1 MPVLFR
7 LRADR
12 LRLPKDGDRL
22 YSVGHYFQKVPISAK
37 NCKKTVRNHCFF
49 KQACYNSP
57 WYPGF
62 GYQLC
67 VIGGNEYGSRKA
79 SAESAA
85 KKAAEAE
92 AKKAPETE
100 APVAEAKKP
109 AAKKPAAKKPAAKKP
124 AAKKAVEVIVQS
136 PLGGEIS
143 FAEILA
149 KVGEADKVYVRVDQN
164 KAYWVRGEET
174 GDVDLW

>member
-1 MPVLFR
+1 MAP
-7 LRADR
+7 
-12 LRLPKDGDRL
+12 
-22 YSVGHYFQKVPISAK
+22 
-37 NCKKTVRNHCFF
+37 
-49 KQACYNSP
+49 
-57 WYPGF
+57 
-62 GYQLC
+62 
-67 VIGGNEYGSRKA
+67 RKA

-85 KKAAEAE
+85 KNAAEVEAKKAAEA
-92 AKKAPETE
+92 E

>member
-1 MPVLFR
+1 MAP
-7 LRADR
+7 
-12 LRLPKDGDRL
+12 
-22 YSVGHYFQKVPISAK
+22 
-37 NCKKTVRNHCFF
+37 
-49 KQACYNSP
+49 
-57 WYPGF
+57 
-62 GYQLC
+62 
-67 VIGGNEYGSRKA
+67 RKA
-79 SAESAA
+79 SAE
-85 KKAAEAE
+85 KAAEAE
-92 AKKAPETE
+92 AKKAPETA

>member
-1 MPVLFR
+1 MAP
-7 LRADR
+7 
-12 LRLPKDGDRL
+12 
-22 YSVGHYFQKVPISAK
+22 
-37 NCKKTVRNHCFF
+37 
-49 KQACYNSP
+49 
-57 WYPGF
+57 
-62 GYQLC
+62 
-67 VIGGNEYGSRKA
+67 RKA
-79 SAESAA
+79 SAE
-85 KKAAEAE
+85 KAAEAE
-92 AKKAPETE
+92 AKKAPETA
-100 APVAEAKKP
+100 APAAEAKKP

>member
-1 MPVLFR
+1 MAP
-7 LRADR
+7 
-12 LRLPKDGDRL
+12 
-22 YSVGHYFQKVPISAK
+22 
-37 NCKKTVRNHCFF
+37 
-49 KQACYNSP
+49 
-57 WYPGF
+57 
-62 GYQLC
+62 
-67 VIGGNEYGSRKA
+67 RKA

>member
-1 MPVLFR
+1 MAP
-7 LRADR
+7 
-12 LRLPKDGDRL
+12 
-22 YSVGHYFQKVPISAK
+22 
-37 NCKKTVRNHCFF
+37 
-49 KQACYNSP
+49 
-57 WYPGF
+57 
-62 GYQLC
+62 
-67 VIGGNEYGSRKA
+67 RKA
-79 SAESAA
+79 SAE
-85 KKAAEAE
+85 KAAEAE
-92 AKKAPETE
+92 AKKAPETA

-143 FAEILA
+143 FAEIIA

>member
-1 MPVLFR
+1 MAP
-7 LRADR
+7 
-12 LRLPKDGDRL
+12 
-22 YSVGHYFQKVPISAK
+22 
-37 NCKKTVRNHCFF
+37 
-49 KQACYNSP
+49 
-57 WYPGF
+57 
-62 GYQLC
+62 
-67 VIGGNEYGSRKA
+67 RKA
-79 SAESAA
+79 SAEAAA
-85 KKAAEAE
+85 KKAPEAV
-92 AKKAPETE
+92 AKKAPETA

>member
-1 MPVLFR
+1 MAP
-7 LRADR
+7 
-12 LRLPKDGDRL
+12 
-22 YSVGHYFQKVPISAK
+22 
-37 NCKKTVRNHCFF
+37 
-49 KQACYNSP
+49 
-57 WYPGF
+57 
-62 GYQLC
+62 
-67 VIGGNEYGSRKA
+67 RKA
-79 SAESAA
+79 SAE
-85 KKAAEAE
+85 KAAEAE
-92 AKKAPETE
+92 AKKAPETA
-100 APVAEAKKP
+100 APAAEVKKP
-109 AAKKPAAKKPAAKKP
+109 AARKPAAKKP

>member
-1 MPVLFR
+1 MAP
-7 LRADR
+7 
-12 LRLPKDGDRL
+12 
-22 YSVGHYFQKVPISAK
+22 
-37 NCKKTVRNHCFF
+37 
-49 KQACYNSP
+49 
-57 WYPGF
+57 
-62 GYQLC
+62 
-67 VIGGNEYGSRKA
+67 RKA
-79 SAESAA
+79 SAETVEKKPAAA
-85 KKAAEAE
+85 KAAKAEA
-92 AKKAPETE
+92 P
-100 APVAEAKKP
+100 AKKP
-109 AAKKPAAKKPAAKKP
+109 AAKKA

>member
-1 MPVLFR
+1 MAP
-7 LRADR
+7 
-12 LRLPKDGDRL
+12 
-22 YSVGHYFQKVPISAK
+22 
-37 NCKKTVRNHCFF
+37 
-49 KQACYNSP
+49 
-57 WYPGF
+57 
-62 GYQLC
+62 
-67 VIGGNEYGSRKA
+67 RKA
-79 SAESAA
+79 SAETAA
-85 KKAAEAE
+85 KKAVEAE
-92 AKKAPETE
+92 A
-100 APVAEAKKP
+100 P
-109 AAKKPAAKKPAAKKP
+109 AAKKPAAKKPAARKP

>member
-1 MPVLFR
+1 MAP
-7 LRADR
+7 
-12 LRLPKDGDRL
+12 
-22 YSVGHYFQKVPISAK
+22 
-37 NCKKTVRNHCFF
+37 
-49 KQACYNSP
+49 
-57 WYPGF
+57 
-62 GYQLC
+62 
-67 VIGGNEYGSRKA
+67 RKA
-79 SAESAA
+79 SAETAA
-85 KKAAEAE
+85 KKAPEAE
-92 AKKAPETE
+92 AKKAPETA
-100 APVAEAKKP
+100 APVAE
-109 AAKKPAAKKPAAKKP
+109 AKKPAAKKPAAKKP